1 MADAL
6 TDPGCPG
13 VQTGG
18 PGRQVL
24 DMEIG
29 GSADEGDGG
38 LAAGA
43 QH

>member
-1 MADAL
+1 MGDAL
-6 TDPGCPG
+6 ADPECPEG
-13 VQTGG
+13 QMGG
-18 PGRQVL
+18 PGWQVL

-29 GSADEGDGG
+29 GSSDEGDGG

>member
-1 MADAL
+1 MGDAS
-6 TDPGCPG
+6 TDPGCPEG
-13 VQTGG
+13 QIGG

-29 GSADEGDGG
+29 GSSDEGDGG
-38 LAAGA
+38 LATGA